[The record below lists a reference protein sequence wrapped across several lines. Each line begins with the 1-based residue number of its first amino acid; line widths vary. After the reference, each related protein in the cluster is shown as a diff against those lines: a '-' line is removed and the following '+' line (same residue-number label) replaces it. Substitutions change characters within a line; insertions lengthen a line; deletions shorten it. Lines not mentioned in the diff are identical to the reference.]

1 MKGNADNLCC
11 CLKMTSHLH
20 SFWTSLLHYSVL
32 PFGMWGWHLVMQ
44 ATKQMQH
51 LLFFSSLSRLG
62 NVFHGGICESE
73 LGPFWRT
80 GIRDILHNRCW
91 FSLPHALYYQHLVM
105 LCWLPH
111 FQGKLYA
118 PYNNSNV
125 SINPY
130 SATITCVILTL
141 LYAYVGHSSFYSRD
155 SWSKSRRNCLGKDK
169 DT

>member
-1 MKGNADNLCC
+1 MLLSKNDQSSAQFLNQSSSLF
-11 CLKMTSHLH
+11 SVA
-20 SFWTSLLHYSVL
+20 FWYVRVALGDAGYKTD
-32 PFGMWGWHLVMQ
+32 
-44 ATKQMQH
+44 ATFTF
-51 LLFFSSLSRLG
+51 FFSSLSRLG

-141 LYAYVGHSSFYSRD
+141 L
-155 SWSKSRRNCLGKDK
+155 
-169 DT
+169 